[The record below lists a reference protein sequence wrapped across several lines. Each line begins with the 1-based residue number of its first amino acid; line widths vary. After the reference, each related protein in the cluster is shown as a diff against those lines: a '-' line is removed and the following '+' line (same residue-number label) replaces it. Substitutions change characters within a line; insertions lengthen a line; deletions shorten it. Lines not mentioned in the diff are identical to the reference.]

1 MSNKIYQLLNEMLSV
16 YWMATVQHQSHIAVI
31 RAEGATKLAKEMEE
45 KTADEPEN
53 IVNLQNRLLDLGGT
67 LQINLSQPNIGKT
80 LREAL
85 ENDYE
90 LQKNARA
97 GLNTWAELAA
107 AEHDATTRNLIE
119 RMLEDE
125 EEHLAWLEQ
134 ELHLLDKL
142 GEALYLAK
150 RM

>member
-16 YWMATVQHQSHIAVI
+16 YWSATIQHQSHIAI
-31 RAEGATKLAKEMEE
+31 IAAEGAEKLANTMRE

-53 IVNLQNRLLDLGGT
+53 ITNLQNRLLDLGGEIQLALPT
-67 LQINLSQPNIGKT
+67 PKIGKT
-80 LREAL
+80 SREAL

-90 LQKNARA
+90 LQKNARI
-97 GLNTWAELAA
+97 GLNAWAEIAA
-107 AEHDATTRNLIE
+107 NEHDATTRNLIE

-134 ELHLLDKL
+134 ELSLLDKL
-142 GEALYLAK
+142 GEPLYLSK

>member
-1 MSNKIYQLLNEMLSV
+1 MSNKIYQLLNEMLAV
-16 YWMATVQHQSHIAVI
+16 YWTATVQHQSHIAVI
-31 RAEGATKLAKEMEE
+31 KAEGAMKLAKEMEE

-53 IVNLQNRLLDLGGT
+53 IVNLQNRLLDLGGSIE
-67 LQINLSQPNIGKT
+67 LNLSAPNIGKN

-85 ENDYE
+85 ENDYA
-90 LQKNARA
+90 LQKNARK
-97 GLNTWAELAA
+97 GLNEWAELAA

-119 RMLEDE
+119 KMLEDE

-134 ELHLLDKL
+134 ELNLLDKL